1 MDHGFVKPKEQW
13 EMSDGSIFLLREC
26 SKVESLQDLVINNL
40 DNLSNLCYIDTFKHS
55 SVLRENL
62 FKSLA
67 KILSSIGKKKFRGYV
82 DLFLDPS
89 FRVAKSMDH

>member
-13 EMSDGSIFLLREC
+13 EMTDGSIFLLREC
-26 SKVESLQDLVINNL
+26 SKVESMHDLVVKNL

-55 SVLRENL
+55 STLRENL

-67 KILSSIGKKKFRGYV
+67 KILTQMGKKK
-82 DLFLDPS
+82 
-89 FRVAKSMDH
+89 